1 MDISSYRSISLLPTI
16 SKLLEML
23 ILKKINKDLNPQHW
37 IQNQQFGFRQA
48 HSTMQQCH
56 HITDFIN
63 KAMENQQYSTALF
76 SEVNQAFD
84 QVLHPGLLFKIKR
97 NLPSSYFNL
106 LKSYLNES
114 QFETKFIVETSSR
127 FHFHSGVP

>member
-1 MDISSYRSISLLPTI
+1 MHGQ
-16 SKLLEML
+16 KH
-23 ILKKINKDLNPQHW
+23 KKKKV
-37 IQNQQFGFRQA
+37 
-48 HSTMQQCH
+48 
-56 HITDFIN
+56 IN

-114 QFETKFIVETSSR
+114 QFETKFIGETSSR